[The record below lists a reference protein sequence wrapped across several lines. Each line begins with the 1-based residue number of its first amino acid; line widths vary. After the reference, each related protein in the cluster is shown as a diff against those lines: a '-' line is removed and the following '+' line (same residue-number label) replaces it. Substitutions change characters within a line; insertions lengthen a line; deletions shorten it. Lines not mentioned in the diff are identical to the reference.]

1 MIAYEEAMA
10 EVERILERIQ
20 QQEVSVDELSREV
33 GRAAA
38 LIASCRERLLK
49 AEQEVTEIL
58 EQS

>member
-33 GRAAA
+33 GHAAA

-49 AEQEVTEIL
+49 AEREVTEIL
-58 EQS
+58 EKS